1 MAKYRLPG
9 IISLFLLT
17 ATVLSSCSDKEVYN
31 INYQNELRRF
41 IDNDPDG
48 MELFS
53 QDVYPDSTASFKLD
67 DSDDLYFYVID
78 NVTRTMAYDINTR
91 LDTLFGFNSIVDA
104 IVTINDDYAGAV
116 YRIRGSDTTRAYGL
130 ESRLQRFAYFLK
142 LYDNSHQYGGWRFW
156 AYSCLNFTPDG
167 YFLSITGDSIPVDRT
182 KLNITDGI
190 YRKLGEYVIQKQ
202 EIDNIPAGDSI
213 AYYSKFKSR
222 IFAEGSN
229 DVFRAYTNDLAQ
241 GNLLYTG
248 WRIPDASDRYYHLI
262 TIDSD
267 TTGYSFREIRNND
280 GHVIDSVMVKTGDI
294 VVPYSIGN

>member
-1 MAKYRLPG
+1 MARYRFWV
-9 IISLFLLT
+9 IILLFSIIV
-17 ATVLSSCSDKEVYN
+17 AVISSCSDQDVYG

-41 IDNDPDG
+41 IENDPDG
-48 MELFS
+48 IELFS
-53 QDVYPDSTASFKLD
+53 QNIYPDSTASFQLD
-67 DSDDLYFYVID
+67 DGDDLYFYVID
-78 NVTRTMAYDINTR
+78 NVARTMAYDINAR

-104 IVTINDDYAGAV
+104 IVTINDDYTGTV

-167 YFLSITGDSIPVDRT
+167 YFMSISGDSIPVDRT

-202 EIDNIPAGDSI
+202 EIDNIPQGDSI
-213 AYYSKFKSR
+213 TYYSKFKAR
-222 IFAEGSN
+222 IFAEESN
-229 DVFRAYTNDLAQ
+229 DVFKAYINDQAQ
-241 GNLLYTG
+241 GNLFYTG
-248 WRIPDASDRYYHLI
+248 WRIPGASDRYYHLI

-280 GHVIDSVMVKTGDI
+280 GDVIDSVMVKTGDI
-294 VVPYSIGN
+294 VVPYSVGD